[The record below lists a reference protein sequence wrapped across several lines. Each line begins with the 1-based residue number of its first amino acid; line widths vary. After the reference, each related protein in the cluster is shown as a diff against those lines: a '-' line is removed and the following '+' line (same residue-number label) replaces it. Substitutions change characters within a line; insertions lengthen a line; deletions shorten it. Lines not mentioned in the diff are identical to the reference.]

1 MRHRNNN
8 QGLQIQVGK
17 GKANGS
23 IFDGQEFIIDVPFAI
38 LPFGE
43 NHDRMM
49 AQFLATSTIGSTN
62 SGFIGFN

>member
-1 MRHRNNN
+1 MVSSFI
-8 QGLQIQVGK
+8 LL
-17 GKANGS
+17 GKANGL
-23 IFDGQEFIIDVPFAI
+23 IFDGQEFIIDDPFAI

-49 AQFLATSTIGSTN
+49 AQSSATSTIGSSN